1 MSKKLLKSHEIVPD
15 EPLSYLTQYKSNIDE
30 ISITEI
36 TEEFVD
42 ELEGVLKQLNKPG
55 FFTYYLNQDLKEKA
69 RKKVDRIQKS
79 LEELDILLDEFKDST
94 DKFLRQEEHAYLSKS
109 YQLYDEQR
117 KMDTPEY
124 ILDRTLFKALIYRDE
139 IDTAFIDAINKH
151 SDWKYPGMF
160 IRPEYGKYVQ
170 HMVDSD
176 PLYIVDEIRE
186 LISPVREGDVF
197 TKELNARLRYSFI
210 NDDDAE
216 IFKKIPKEQ
225 LGLVVAMNF
234 FNHKPIDIIRKYA
247 SEIFNLLRDGGCFLF
262 TYNNC
267 DHAIAVKNF
276 EKSLYTYTPGSL
288 LIPMLE
294 MIGFKVLSTFDE
306 PLTNVSWLEL
316 QKPGKLHSLRGGQSL
331 AQIIDKNNLTD

>member
-1 MSKKLLKSHEIVPD
+1 MPERLLKPHEIVPD
-15 EPLSYLTQYKSNIDE
+15 EPLSYLTQYKTTIDD
-30 ISITEI
+30 IDITDMSA
-36 TEEFVD
+36 EFVD
-42 ELEGVLKQLNKPG
+42 ELEGILKQLNKPG

-69 RKKVDRIQKS
+69 RKKIDRINKS
-79 LEELDILLDEFKDST
+79 LEELDILLDEFKEST
-94 DKFLRQEEHAYLSKS
+94 TEFLRQEEHAYLSKS
-109 YQLYDEQR
+109 YQLYEEQR
-117 KMDTPEY
+117 EMDTPEY

-139 IDTAFIDAINKH
+139 VDNAFIDLINKH

-170 HMVDSD
+170 HMTDSD

-247 SEIFNLLRDGGCFLF
+247 NEIFNLLRDGGCFLF